1 MRNYIIVAIILLMLL
16 LTGACKGAAP
26 EEQNSQLTPV
36 PSVTPVPAVA
46 PATAVQTPLVMLVL
60 PADLNPEISKNYQKA
75 VYDLSQ
81 AQGFRFVVM
90 NSITE
95 QDLEPALKIVIDLS
109 ADTEIGN
116 IAAKAPQTQF
126 LAVNIPGVN
135 PGGNMSILGGEK
147 LGIDKVAFMSGY
159 IGAQVTEDY
168 RTGALVRKG
177 SPDEDTIITA
187 MRTGQHYFCGLCNP
201 FAGPFERY
209 PLLQD
214 IPQDAKPSEYGAY
227 ADILIHKQ
235 VTTIFIEP
243 GIDIPELLQYLQSA
257 GILMI
262 GTQSPAKPV
271 NGWIVTLEPNY
282 LEAMKAAFPE
292 LAAGNGGKSFPAP
305 LNFDNANSTLFS
317 QGKQDNARKTLDLL
331 VTGFI
336 NPIEK

>member
-1 MRNYIIVAIILLMLL
+1 MRKKIIISMIFLML
-16 LTGACKGAAP
+16 LTGACSGSSPNEQASLQTPEPTIPPIPSAAP
-26 EEQNSQLTPV
+26 P
-36 PSVTPVPAVA
+36 
-46 PATAVQTPLVMLVL
+46 TAIPTPLVMLVL

-109 ADTEIGN
+109 ADTDIGS

-126 LAVNIPGVN
+126 LAINIPGVN

-147 LGIDKVAFMSGY
+147 LGIDKVAFMAGY

-177 SPDEDTIITA
+177 SSDEETIISA

-235 VTTIFIEP
+235 VTTIFLEP

-262 GTQSPAKPV
+262 GTQSSTKPV

-305 LNFDNANSTLFS
+305 LNFDNTNATLFS
-317 QGKQDNARKTLDLL
+317 QGKQDNARKTLDQL